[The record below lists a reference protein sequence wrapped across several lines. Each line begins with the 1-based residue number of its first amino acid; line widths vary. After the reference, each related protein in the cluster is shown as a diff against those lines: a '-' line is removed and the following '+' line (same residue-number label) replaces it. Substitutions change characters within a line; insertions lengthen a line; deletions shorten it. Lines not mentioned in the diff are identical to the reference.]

1 MLRLTHLTPAPPPCG
16 ALCGV
21 CDALLRCSQLGLMA
35 FCSEAKIPGAVPF
48 LKGVIKPYS
57 GEFMA
62 PLTENAFVLNGHSL
76 VG

>member
-1 MLRLTHLTPAPPPCG
+1 M
-16 ALCGV
+16 
-21 CDALLRCSQLGLMA
+21 MA